1 VRPIGGGGT
10 RKRSS
15 LRSPVPRAS
24 KRPGPAPANSRGT
37 RDPGRDR
44 RRFCSP
50 SRGSRWKGER
60 EVSQKPN
67 VTRPK
72 SLKAKSAVPEVD
84 LGFRWGMLN
93 GVLLLLGV
101 AVLAGGYKSLAGGS
115 LTLAPV
121 LLVTGYCVLIPASL
135 LVRASGSNEGE

>member
-1 VRPIGGGGT
+1 MEGG
-10 RKRSS
+10 
-15 LRSPVPRAS
+15 
-24 KRPGPAPANSRGT
+24 
-37 RDPGRDR
+37 
-44 RRFCSP
+44 
-50 SRGSRWKGER
+50 R

-72 SLKAKSAVPEVD
+72 SLKAKTAVPEVD

-135 LVRASGSNEGE
+135 LVRGSGSNEGE